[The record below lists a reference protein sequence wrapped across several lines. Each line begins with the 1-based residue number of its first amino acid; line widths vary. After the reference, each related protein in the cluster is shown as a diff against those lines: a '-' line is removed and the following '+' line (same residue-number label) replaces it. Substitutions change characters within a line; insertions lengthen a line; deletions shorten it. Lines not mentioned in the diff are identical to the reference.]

1 MQRWLHSFPNV
12 DLKKLETELETEVR
26 RLVLSFE
33 CTVCLV
39 LTPTISW
46 VRRTWATFWFPI
58 IMAAL
63 AKLPA
68 RLGASRVSM
77 MSSVGRIANRLRRG
91 MDHSFDDWTNTLT
104 ERALGAV
111 GRLAD
116 EASGQVR
123 NTLTTSSEALGDQF
137 RTLRLY

>member
-1 MQRWLHSFPNV
+1 
-12 DLKKLETELETEVR
+12 
-26 RLVLSFE
+26 
-33 CTVCLV
+33 
-39 LTPTISW
+39 
-46 VRRTWATFWFPI
+46 
-58 IMAAL
+58 
-63 AKLPA
+63 
-68 RLGASRVSM
+68 
-77 MSSVGRIANRLRRG
+77 